1 MEKIN
6 NISYNTFVI
15 YMDYSIKKYIDKIK
29 RGESSGFLDPLELKQ
44 VTSKLKKN
52 EYNIYSV
59 YEESDKKILY
69 KNNLPVVKLY
79 KINSYEKLKHQEIM
93 GSLYSLSIDKSMIG
107 DIIID
112 EDEYYFYV
120 IDKMSSY
127 IENSLFMIG
136 NKYVTIEEI
145 DIGTLENYKKKY
157 EKNNIIVPSLRM
169 DAIVAKITNTS
180 RSNSLELIKNKNVI
194 LNYSILKDGSTYL
207 KENDVFSIRRYG
219 KYKFSKIIKNT
230 KKDNIIIEYYKYI

>member
-1 MEKIN
+1 
-6 NISYNTFVI
+6 
-15 YMDYSIKKYIDKIK
+15 MDYLIKKYIDKIQ

-44 VTSKLKKN
+44 VISKLKKS

-59 YEESDKKILY
+59 YEECDKKILY
-69 KNNLPVVKLY
+69 KNNIPNVKLY

-112 EDEYYFYV
+112 EDKYYFYI

-127 IENSLFMIG
+127 IENSLYMIG

-145 DIGTLENYKKKY
+145 NLEELANYKKKY
-157 EKNNIIVPSLRM
+157 EVKNIIVPSLRM
-169 DAIVAKITNTS
+169 DAVISKITNTS
-180 RSNSLELIKNKNVI
+180 RNNSQELIKNKNVI
-194 LNYSILKDGSTYL
+194 LNYSILKDGSICL
-207 KENDVFSIRRYG
+207 KENDIFSIRRYG
-219 KYKFSKIIKNT
+219 KYKFTKIIKNT
-230 KKDNIIIEYYKYI
+230 KKDNIIIEYQKYI